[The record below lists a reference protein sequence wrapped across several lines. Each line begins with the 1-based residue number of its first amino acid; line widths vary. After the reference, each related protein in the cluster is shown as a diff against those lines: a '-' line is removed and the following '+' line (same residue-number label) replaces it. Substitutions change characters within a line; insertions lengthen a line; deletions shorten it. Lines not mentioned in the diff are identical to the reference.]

1 MGDLTTWFEQAGYQ
15 VRFDWGQDGAA
26 RAGARGD
33 VVVIVDT
40 LRFSTTVA
48 AHLAAGATVEPR
60 YWKDGADTSL
70 LSPTALLPIT
80 GGGER
85 GEPIALA
92 SPNGAMCCRAASALG
107 AKAVF
112 AGALVNASTVAAAA
126 RALQTPITVIACGEL
141 SSPLSPLLPL
151 SGGGAGGGGLR
162 FALEDLLGA
171 GAIIAALPHLSS
183 SPEAKTA
190 RAAFLGAKPKLLT
203 RLLTCGSGIELRDKG
218 LEADVHYAAQLN
230 SLAVAPCLT
239 DGIFSNTTPPD
250 DRTLS

>member
-26 RAGARGD
+26 RAGARSD

-60 YWKDGADTSL
+60 HWKDGTDTAL
-70 LSPTALLPIT
+70 LSPHSANPSSL
-80 GGGER
+80 GV
-85 GEPIALA
+85 IALA
-92 SPNGAMCCRAASALG
+92 SPNGAMCCRAASVAG
-107 AKAVF
+107 AKAIF
-112 AGALVNASTVAAAA
+112 AGALVNASAVAAAA
-126 RALQTPITVIACGEL
+126 RALQSPITVIACGERWADG
-141 SSPLSPLLPL
+141 S
-151 SGGGAGGGGLR
+151 LR

-183 SPEAKTA
+183 SPEAKAA

-218 LEADVHYAAQLN
+218 LEADVRYAAQLN
-230 SLAVAPCLT
+230 YLAVAPHLT